1 MLKWIILI
9 LAVLVAA
16 YLLFSAEFGRT
27 YRRVSLINGISA
39 LKTAQANYAEH
50 GYITNR
56 PTASLRASLFTNAV
70 SIGGTQYY
78 CFLKVIGGYDWEGG
92 ALVMTTNET
101 LIWLDAHRLPKIITR
116 GHRPPMF
123 GGPY

>member
-16 YLLFSAEFGRT
+16 YLLFSAELGRT
-27 YRRVSLINGISA
+27 YRRVSLINGASA
-39 LKTAQANYAEH
+39 LKSAQANYAEH

-56 PTASLRASLFTNAV
+56 PTASLQVSLFTNAI

-78 CFLKVIGGYDWEGG
+78 CFLKVIGGYDWKGG
-92 ALVMTTNET
+92 ALAMTTNET
-101 LIWLDAHRLPKIITR
+101 LIWLDAHRPPRIITL
-116 GHRPPMF
+116 GHRPPLF

>member
-16 YLLFSAEFGRT
+16 FMLFSAEFGRT
-27 YRRVSLINGISA
+27 YRRVSLINGISV
-39 LKTAQANYAEH
+39 LKTARANYAEH

-56 PTASLRASLFTNAV
+56 PTASLQASLFTNV
-70 SIGGTQYY
+70 VTIGGTQYY
-78 CFLKVIGGYDWEGG
+78 GAVKVIGGYDWKGG
-92 ALVMTTNET
+92 ALAMTTNEI
-101 LIWLDAHRLPKIITR
+101 LIWLDAHRPPKIIAR
-116 GHRPPMF
+116 GHRPPLF